1 MLRCWT
7 IFLIVVVVVGCN
19 HSTDT
24 KQNESASGEIDRSIE
39 PLAAAR
45 ASINRGAIAD
55 AKRWVQ
61 QALTANSKD
70 AEALELA
77 GDLAVRDGDTA
88 KSIAFYKLSI
98 QSADT
103 PTKEVY
109 DRLGQQ

>member
-7 IFLIVVVVVGCN
+7 LFLIVVSVVGCN
-19 HSTDT
+19 NSTDT
-24 KQNESASGEIDRSIE
+24 KQNEPASGEIDRSIE

-77 GDLAVRDGDTA
+77 GDLAVRDGDTT
-88 KSIAFYKLSI
+88 KSI
-98 QSADT
+98 
-103 PTKEVY
+103 
-109 DRLGQQ
+109 